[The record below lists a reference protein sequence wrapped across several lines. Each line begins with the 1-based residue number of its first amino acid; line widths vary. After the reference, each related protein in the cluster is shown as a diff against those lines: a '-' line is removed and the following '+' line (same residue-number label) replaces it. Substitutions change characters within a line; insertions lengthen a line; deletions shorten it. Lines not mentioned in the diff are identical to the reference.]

1 MERMGMGRVTEARGL
16 RQVSTESSTRE
27 LILKAAE
34 ELFSTKGFE
43 NATISDIS
51 SAVGI
56 SESTVYEHFKNKEDI
71 LFSVPPA
78 RTRELIQINE
88 DHLRG
93 LMGAWV
99 KLRKLVWNYFEFL
112 INHESYMNLLLFE
125 LRGNRDFY
133 KTAVYGEFKV
143 FARSFKEVIVE
154 GTETGEFRA
163 HLDPRVLLN
172 LIFGAMD
179 LIIITR
185 IIKKATDNPYTDLEA
200 FLDFLQH
207 AIVSKDSPPP
217 VNDKRRRILDAAA
230 EAFSEFGYG
239 KTRIQQIAR
248 LAGVGDGTIY
258 QYFKNKQEI
267 LFTLPIEHTK
277 NLITIHG
284 KHFREI
290 KDSELRLIV
299 LINDYLTFCEL
310 NRAYISIVLLELR
323 YNRNFYQTKAYNLFR
338 EFARI
343 FYDIIKE
350 GIAQGHF
357 RESVDPYIAVKCIHG
372 AIDHTILSWLM
383 FNNPERLVSLSD
395 PIGNLILVGLK
406 A

>member
-1 MERMGMGRVTEARGL
+1 M
-16 RQVSTESSTRE
+16 STESSTRE

-34 ELFSTKGFE
+34 ELFSAKGFE

-71 LFSVPPA
+71 LFSVPLA
-78 RTRELIQINE
+78 RTRELIRINE

-112 INHESYMNLLLFE
+112 ISHDSYMNLLLFE
-125 LRGNRDFY
+125 LRGNREFY
-133 KTAVYGEFKV
+133 KTEVYGEFKV
-143 FARSFKEVIVE
+143 FARSFKVVIVE
-154 GTETGEFRA
+154 GMESGEFRPEI
-163 HLDPRVLLN
+163 DTRVLLN

-179 LIIITR
+179 LILITR
-185 IIKKATDNPYTDLEA
+185 IVKKATDSPYTDLEV
-200 FLDFLQH
+200 FLDFLQN
-207 AIVSKDSPPP
+207 AIVSKDSPPA
-217 VNDKRRRILDAAA
+217 VNDKRKRILEAAA
-230 EAFSEFGYG
+230 EAFSQFGYG

-267 LFTLPIEHTK
+267 LFTLPMEHTK

-284 KHFREI
+284 KDFRDI

-299 LINDYLTFCEL
+299 LINDYLSFCEMH
-310 NRAYISIVLLELR
+310 RAYISIVLLELR
-323 YNRNFYQTKAYNLFR
+323 YNRDFYHAEAYNLFR

-343 FYDIIKE
+343 FHDIIKE

-357 RESVDPYIAVKCIHG
+357 RESTDPNIAVKCIHG
-372 AIDHTILSWLM
+372 AIDHSILSWLM

-395 PIGNLILVGLK
+395 PIGNLVLVGLK
-406 A
+406 P